1 MEWLSHQKYMVLW
14 DAKVRY
20 EKSEKVTSLKVK
32 KKKNLMQGLRYIKKW
47 ISNFSISPINSLL
60 LFIVYVKIL

>member
-14 DAKVRY
+14 DVKVRY

-32 KKKNLMQGLRYIKKW
+32 KKKKFNCKDW
-47 ISNFSISPINSLL
+47 DISKSEFLTFQSHLLIHYYCL
-60 LFIVYVKIL
+60 LFM

>member
-1 MEWLSHQKYMVLW
+1 MVLW

-32 KKKNLMQGLRYIKKW
+32 KKKNLMQGLRYIKK
-47 ISNFSISPINSLL
+47 
-60 LFIVYVKIL
+60 